1 MRKMRRKKK
10 TGSRLLIA
18 LCACALVCLGG
29 DKKKVDAY
37 AIVGGTVFRDSGLSL
52 PGATVTLVPKDNPIA
67 KKQQAVS
74 DARGEFAFRVPTA
87 PATYVLKASL
97 KGFHQGEKEATVG
110 GEGRVDVT
118 FMLAPESN

>member
-1 MRKMRRKKK
+1 MRRKKK

-18 LCACALVCLGG
+18 LCACGLVCLGG
-29 DKKKVDAY
+29 GKKKVEAY
-37 AIVGGTVFRDSGLSL
+37 AIVAGTVFRDSGLSL
-52 PGATVTLVPKDNPIA
+52 PGAAVTLVPKDSPKA

-97 KGFHQGEKEATVG
+97 KGFHQGEKEAAVG